1 MQQLINYKRE
11 AFKELDNLAELL
23 GFDEDKHSNIE
34 VQIDVNAQ
42 ENMNMSISNF
52 VDMCVAIA
60 EIK

>member
-11 AFKELDNLAELL
+11 AFKELDNLSELL
-23 GFDEDKHSNIE
+23 GFDEDKHSDIE

-52 VDMCVAIA
+52 VDMCFAIA
-60 EIK
+60 EIN